1 MLKED
6 SRVAVWMA
14 NEVNAHNT
22 AINSTFR
29 KTAIKKMAIGYG
41 SSDSPT
47 RSIHDSMS
55 TSNKKSNGSR
65 ETRHCHIISRT
76 PCCSI
81 D

>member
-6 SRVAVWMA
+6 SRVAVWME
-14 NEVNAHNT
+14 NEVNSHNT

-47 RSIHDSMS
+47 RSIYDSMS
-55 TSNKKSNGSR
+55 TSNKKTTDHAKVRGEGSAAK
-65 ETRHCHIISRT
+65 HKHIT
-76 PCCSI
+76 
-81 D
+81 